1 MSPKY
6 EDSGLA
12 LKLKPG
18 TQNQD
23 SNTPIST
30 DSSSLA
36 MAFLPQPMVWGGN
49 FWPSG
54 PLLQFTKEN
63 TGGLKMWAAAS

>member
-1 MSPKY
+1 MSSKH
-6 EDSGLA
+6 EDSGLD

-30 DSSSLA
+30 DPSSLA
-36 MAFLPQPMVWGGN
+36 MALLPQPMV
-49 FWPSG
+49 
-54 PLLQFTKEN
+54 
-63 TGGLKMWAAAS
+63 